1 MQHLK
6 DIRVDIVSLVDRA
19 AVRDPQR
26 KSEPRRFVLTKR
38 DAGDGDA
45 ATKEKGAG
53 MPADTAEKS
62 EGLNIEAL
70 SKDEQETLKGLLSKM
85 GGASEKVDGERFPGD
100 GDLDDER
107 SAGTLKSKG
116 DAGHEAGSDG
126 PGKGGGLTDS
136 GSEATKNEDGV
147 PAGLSKAEFDALP
160 EAAKTALT
168 KAHETTGTLAAELAK
183 ADQRSAEALEIAKR
197 ESDLRVTSE
206 FIAKAETDYSDLSVT
221 PSEFGPVLKR
231 ASEKLAKEDFAVLET
246 VLKGANEA
254 VSQGLIMKEQGRGG
268 EVQKASDPE
277 KALIAKADE
286 IRKSD
291 TSLSASAS
299 FLQAVRDNPDLARG
313 YEAAR

>member
-6 DIRVDIVSLVDRA
+6 DVRVDIVSLVDRA

-38 DAGDGDA
+38 DAGDDA
-45 ATKEKGAG
+45 AINKKGAD
-53 MPADTAEKS
+53 MSATKT
-62 EGLNIEAL
+62 EGLEAL
-70 SKDEQETLKGLLSKM
+70 SKDERAVYDALLEKM

-107 SAGTLKSKG
+107 NDKTLKNKG

-136 GSEATKNEDGV
+136 GSEATKSEGV
-147 PAGLSKAEFDALP
+147 PAGLSKAEFDGLP
-160 EAAKTALT
+160 EAAKAALLKSEQT
-168 KAHETTGTLAAELAK
+168 SSTLAAELAK
-183 ADQRSAEALEIAKR
+183 SDQKAAEALEIAKQERTLR
-197 ESDLRVTSE
+197 ETSE
-206 FIAKAETDYSDLSVT
+206 FIAKAETDYPVLSVT

-231 ASEKLAKEDFAVLET
+231 ASEKLDKADFEALET

-254 VSQGLIMKEQGRGG
+254 VQSSMLMREQGRGG

-277 KALIAKADE
+277 RQLLAKADE
-286 IRKSD
+286 IRKAD
-291 TSLSASAS
+291 TSLTASAA
-299 FLQAVRDNPDLARG
+299 FLQAVSENPDLARG